1 MLLKNTQTWKMPKE
15 ALRSECFIGS
25 SAQSKGAQGRILSAN
40 GCTSCQ
46 VMSQLAFAGPGKAMK
61 MQSKVLGKWNFVDHS
76 HRLHE
81 NCMWSL
87 CITTYRSL
95 SFPRLAH
102 GEHHRDTMYLAALMK
117 DLQLAT
123 RKELS
128 IEFQRRDQDDPR
140 FCRSQESI
148 SPQQL
153 WR

>member
-1 MLLKNTQTWKMPKE
+1 
-15 ALRSECFIGS
+15 
-25 SAQSKGAQGRILSAN
+25 
-40 GCTSCQ
+40 
-46 VMSQLAFAGPGKAMK
+46 
-61 MQSKVLGKWNFVDHS
+61 VDHS

-81 NCMWSL
+81 NC
-87 CITTYRSL
+87 ITNIISL

-140 FCRSQESI
+140 FCRSQAARTQAATLTSSI
-148 SPQQL
+148 ARRVPECQGVVASSRDPL
-153 WR
+153 SALSHVWPLPKAKNWGTWVVAMCVLFATSSECFKGAGKAHVDTCDMS

>member
-1 MLLKNTQTWKMPKE
+1 M
-15 ALRSECFIGS
+15 
-25 SAQSKGAQGRILSAN
+25 
-40 GCTSCQ
+40 
-46 VMSQLAFAGPGKAMK
+46 
-61 MQSKVLGKWNFVDHS
+61 DHS

-81 NCMWSL
+81 NC
-87 CITTYRSL
+87 ITNLISL

-140 FCRSQESI
+140 FCRSQAARTQSALSHVWPLPKAKNWGTWVVAMCVLFATSSECFKGAGKAHVDTCDMS
-148 SPQQL
+148 
-153 WR
+153 